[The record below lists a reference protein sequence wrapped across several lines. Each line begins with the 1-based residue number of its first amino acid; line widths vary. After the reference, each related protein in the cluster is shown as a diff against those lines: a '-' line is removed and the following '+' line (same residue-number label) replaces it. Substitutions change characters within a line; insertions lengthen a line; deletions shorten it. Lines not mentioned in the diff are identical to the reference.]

1 MSARPGRVPNP
12 HLDKIG
18 FFGAF
23 CSATFG
29 MGCCGIPALTAGLG
43 ALGLGF
49 FGRSWLNEPALYGGL
64 ALSVAGLAISSFIS
78 RRVAPLLLGLLG
90 AASVIYG
97 FRTVL
102 DVPLFRGVVFGGLG
116 AIFVASVWSTL
127 VGRRWCSAS
136 RGVPLPEQPH
146 WGRAWRRRQRIE

>member
-1 MSARPGRVPNP
+1 MSLEPRPIGNP

-23 CSATFG
+23 CAAAFG
-29 MGCCGIPALTAGLG
+29 MGCCGVPALTAGLA

-49 FGRSWLNEPALYGGL
+49 FGRSWLNEPALDGGL

-90 AASVIYG
+90 AAAVVYG

-102 DVPLFRGVVFGGLG
+102 DVPVFRGVVFGGLG
-116 AIFVASVWSTL
+116 AILTASVWSTTL
-127 VGRRWCSAS
+127 GRRCCSSPRRVALS
-136 RGVPLPEQPH
+136 RSAEIGSHEGSRL
-146 WGRAWRRRQRIE
+146 